1 MAEDKILVFNIRK
14 DAIKTPKWRRS
25 KDAMAILIRDVAKH
39 STNGKVKIDQAT
51 NELMWRKGGK
61 WPQLKFR
68 LKVKKMDDGSVQ
80 TEYVG

>member
-25 KDAMAILIRDVAKH
+25 KDAMSILRRHVAKL
-39 STNGKVKIDQAT
+39 SDNGKVKIDQAT
-51 NELMWRKGGK
+51 NMLMWRRGGK

-68 LKVKKMDDGSVQ
+68 LKIKKMDDGSVQ